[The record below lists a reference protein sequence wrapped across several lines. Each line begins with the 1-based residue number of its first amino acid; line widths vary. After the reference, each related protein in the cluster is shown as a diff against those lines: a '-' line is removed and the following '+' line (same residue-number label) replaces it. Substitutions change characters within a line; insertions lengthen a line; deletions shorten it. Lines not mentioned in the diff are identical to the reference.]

1 MQESNKLF
9 AQNLKNLRKKA
20 GISQIELAERI
31 LYTAKAVSKWET
43 GTVLPPSNVL
53 PLLAQALDTDLNSLF
68 NYRNKASYYLGID
81 GGGTKTRFM
90 LADSEG
96 NVLNMITLPAS
107 NPTSVGL
114 KETVNILKDGIR
126 QILNVPY
133 NKVSVFAGIAGCGIA
148 SNGDYVSNEL
158 ASYNFSKLI
167 VTSDAENVIYAGLK
181 GNDGIISIMGA
192 GSAIF
197 ISKSGKR
204 SRIGG
209 YGHIIGDVFSG
220 TEFGRATVE
229 AALYD
234 LDGSGDK
241 TAITK
246 EVLSRVDNVAD
257 LPNLI
262 STNGKSY
269 LASFA
274 DIVFKCAKQGDAVAN
289 EIFDRNV
296 NRLARQLSVALDM
309 FDGKETV
316 PIVLAGGITNMSNQ
330 FLGKLNQKITSRCP
344 REIKILK
351 EEPVIGAVFAA
362 GVLAKENNNA

>member
-1 MQESNKLF
+1 MEEANKSF
-9 AQNLKNLRKKA
+9 AQNLKKLRTKA
-20 GISQIELAERI
+20 GINQIELAERI
-31 LYTAKAVSKWET
+31 SYTAKAVSKWET
-43 GTVLPPSNVL
+43 GTALPPTNVL
-53 PLLAQALDTDLNSLF
+53 PLLAQALDTDFNSLF
-68 NYRNKASYYLGID
+68 SYRDKTSYYLGID

-90 LADSEG
+90 LADKDG
-96 NVLNMITLPAS
+96 NVLNVITLPAS
-107 NPTSVGL
+107 NPTSVGIQ
-114 KETVNILKDGIR
+114 ETVNVLKDGIK

-148 SNGDYVSNEL
+148 SNGKFVVQEL
-158 ASYNFSKLI
+158 ESYNFSRLT

-181 GNDGIISIMGA
+181 GNDGIISIMGT
-192 GSAIF
+192 GSATF
-197 ISKSGKR
+197 VAKNGER

-220 TEFGRATVE
+220 TEFGRAAIE

-234 LDGSGDK
+234 LDGSGEK

-246 EVLSRVDNVAD
+246 EILSRVDNIQD

-262 STNGKSY
+262 STNGKTY

-274 DIVFKCAKQGDAVAN
+274 GIIFKCVEQGDAVAN
-289 EIFDRNV
+289 EILDRNI
-296 NRLARQLSVALDM
+296 NRLARQLSAALDM
-309 FDGKETV
+309 FDKDTKI

-330 FLGKLNQKITSRCP
+330 FLDKLNQNINSKCP

-351 EEPVIGAVFAA
+351 EEPVTGAVLAA
-362 GVLAKENNNA
+362 GVLVKENNNA